1 MRRFCAAAA
10 LALAAM
16 LAQAPA
22 VAQAQAP
29 SKLPALS
36 PAARP
41 AIAPP
46 PIDHAT
52 VPPPVTL
59 KPGRAPSSA
68 ASPVGPVKVGVYLY
82 SVQDLDF
89 SKYTFHPT
97 FEVWFRW
104 RGDAFDPLANLH
116 VVGARTTTIT
126 PEDRRRL
133 ADGENYVV
141 ARVDAVINETFD
153 TGAFPFDQHRLAI
166 AIESPFEDDYVVYD
180 VDHEASMLDPA
191 AFSPGWRL
199 VGFNVREMRKQY
211 PTSFGLTERSGDRYS
226 TLVAEVVAQRIGWRV
241 AVDYFIG
248 FIVCVLL
255 CLLGYFIP
263 VNLLAART
271 TLLTAATIAAVGNKY
286 VINSLAE
293 TNVTARL
300 VNVAVISAFAMVLI
314 YMLASVRCERIAESG
329 HRARADRLNRNIGV
343 GSAIVYVL
351 VMTFVF
357 WNALVAVPT

>member
-1 MRRFCAAAA
+1 MVRRFCAAAA

-16 LAQAPA
+16 LAQVTA
-22 VAQAQAP
+22 VAQVH
-29 SKLPALS
+29 
-36 PAARP
+36 AA
-41 AIAPP
+41 A
-46 PIDHAT
+46 
-52 VPPPVTL
+52 PPPVTL
-59 KPGRAPSSA
+59 NAGSAPSA

-89 SKYTFHPT
+89 AKYTFHPT

-116 VVGARTTTIT
+116 VVGARTTTVT

-133 ADGENYVV
+133 PDGENYVV

-166 AIESPFEDDYVVYD
+166 AIESPFEDDYLVYD
-180 VDHEASMLDPA
+180 VDHDASMLDPA
-191 AFSPGWRL
+191 VFSPGWRL
-199 VGFNVREMRKQY
+199 VGFHVREMRKQY
-211 PTSFGLTERSGDRYS
+211 PTSFGLSERSGDRYS
-226 TLVAEVVAQRIGWRV
+226 TLLVEVIAQRIGWRV
-241 AVDYFIG
+241 AVDHFIG

-263 VNLLAART
+263 VNMLAART

-293 TNVTARL
+293 TNVTAQL
-300 VNVAVISAFAMVLI
+300 VNVSVTSAFAMVLI
-314 YMLASVRCERIAESG
+314 YMLASVRCERIADRG
-329 HRARADRLNRNIGV
+329 HRQRADRLNRNIGI
-343 GSAIVYVL
+343 GSAIVYAL
-351 VMTFVF
+351 VMTYAF
-357 WNALVAVPT
+357 WNALVAVPA

>member
-1 MRRFCAAAA
+1 MPRAFAQPAAAA
-10 LALAAM
+10 QAQPSM
-16 LAQAPA
+16 PAQAVAPVAKSA
-22 VAQAQAP
+22 V
-29 SKLPALS
+29 
-36 PAARP
+36 RP
-41 AIAPP
+41 PP
-46 PIDHAT
+46 PIEHSP
-52 VPPPVTL
+52 VPPPVTV
-59 KPGRAPSSA
+59 KPGRVPSSGA
-68 ASPVGPVKVGVYLY
+68 APIGPVRVGVYLY
-82 SVQDLDF
+82 AVQELDF
-89 SKYTFHPT
+89 ARYTFHPS

-116 VVGARTTTIT
+116 VVGARTTLIT

-133 ADGENYVV
+133 PDGENYVV

-153 TGAFPFDQHRLAI
+153 TGAFPFDQHRLEI
-166 AIESPFEDDYVVYD
+166 AIESPFEDDYVVYE
-180 VDHEASMLDPA
+180 VDREASMLDPA

-199 VGFNVREMRKQY
+199 VDFKVHEMRKQY

-241 AVDYFIG
+241 AIDYFIG

-286 VINSLAE
+286 VVNSLAE
-293 TNVTARL
+293 TNVTAQL

-314 YMLASVRCERIAESG
+314 YMLASVRCERIADRG
-329 HRARADRLNRNIGV
+329 HRQRADRLNRNIGI
-343 GSAIVYVL
+343 GSAIVYAL
-351 VMTFVF
+351 VMTYAF
-357 WNALVAVPT
+357 WNALVAVPA